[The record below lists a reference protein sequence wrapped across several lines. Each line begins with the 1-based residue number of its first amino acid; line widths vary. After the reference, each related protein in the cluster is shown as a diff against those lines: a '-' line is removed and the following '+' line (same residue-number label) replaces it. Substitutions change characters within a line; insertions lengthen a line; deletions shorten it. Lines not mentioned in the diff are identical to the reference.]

1 MIGERRSAEAGRGAL
16 DVASAQDAIAAPP
29 MDGPVL
35 AAGAERVRRERI
47 GVVERGLIWALAFIA
62 VQAVLYFALW
72 WLSPEHRK
80 NLIIYI
86 PLTFAT
92 FWFLFESSV
101 YWLFLAGMKIPE
113 RRRAPGG
120 LSVDV
125 FTTAAPGEP
134 VEMFERSLPALRDMR
149 YPHRTYLLDGSG
161 DPALKELAERLG
173 IERLDCL
180 GVGGAKAG
188 KVNHGLEC
196 TSGEIVLVIDPDH
209 EAAPEFLDRVLGH
222 FDDERVGFV
231 QVVQAY
237 HNQSVSWIARAAA
250 EQTYGFYGPILM
262 GMNRFGGPLVI
273 GANCTFRRAA
283 LKSIGGHA
291 VHLVEDFVTSLR
303 LHARGWK
310 SVYVPEIVARGLVPE
325 DLRSYF
331 SQQLKWATG
340 MFQVLFRL
348 MPRLFFQ
355 LPGWERVRY
364 LISSTYY
371 LIGLAIAI
379 NLFLPIIFLFTGIW
393 AVEQPIQGYVAR
405 LVPFVTMFIL
415 IHLLSQRWMR
425 HPSERGLQWRGMLL
439 KLGTWPIYLLALAFA
454 VVGVKVPYLPTAKTR
469 QRGNFLA
476 LVLPHLAVIVLS
488 LAGIAWALN
497 SPLSQFDG
505 TRLMIVFASINCLL
519 MLPTVLAAVAE
530 LRLARR
536 RA

>member
-1 MIGERRSAEAGRGAL
+1 
-16 DVASAQDAIAAPP
+16 
-29 MDGPVL
+29 MD
-35 AAGAERVRRERI
+35 AGAQPTARDRINVAERLLV
-47 GVVERGLIWALAFIA
+47 WALAFVA

-72 WLSPEHRK
+72 WLSPEHPK
-80 NLIIYI
+80 NLLIYI

-101 YWLFLAGMKIPE
+101 YWLFLAGMKVPE
-113 RRRAPGG
+113 RRPAPEG

-161 DPALKELAERLG
+161 DPELAALAERLG
-173 IERLDCL
+173 VSRIDCT
-180 GVGGAKAG
+180 GVEGAKAG
-188 KVNHGLEC
+188 KINHALER

-209 EAAPEFLDRVLGH
+209 EARPEFLDRLLGH
-222 FDDERVGFV
+222 FGDEEVGFV

-237 HNQSVSWIARAAA
+237 HNQSASWVARAAA
-250 EQTYGFYGPILM
+250 EQTYGFYGPIMM

-273 GANCTFRRAA
+273 GANCTFRRTA
-283 LKSIGGHA
+283 LESIGGHA

-331 SQQLKWATG
+331 AQQLKWATG
-340 MFQVLFRL
+340 MFQVLFHL
-348 MPRLFFQ
+348 MPRHFFQ
-355 LPGWERVRY
+355 LPGWERLRY

-405 LVPFVTMFIL
+405 LVPFVAMFLL

-425 HPSERGLQWRGMLL
+425 DPSERGLQWRGMLL
-439 KLGTWPIYLLALAFA
+439 KLGTWPVYLLALGFA
-454 VVGVKVPYLPTAKTR
+454 IVGVKVPYLPTAKTR
-469 QRGNFLA
+469 QRGNFVA
-476 LVLPHLAVIVLS
+476 LVLPHLIVIALS

-497 SPLSQFDG
+497 SPLAQFDG
-505 TRLMIVFASINCLL
+505 TRLMIVFASINCML

-530 LRLARR
+530 SGLLRS